1 MMMEII
7 VSKNDALHAIKN
19 LPQWVKPTYVSK
31 NMLQMMDTMYLHK
44 EPLGV
49 VLILGAWNY
58 PVQLVFL
65 PLIAAI
71 AAGRFSCLWSCLFL
85 EITSLVCD

>member
-19 LPQWVKPTYVSK
+19 LHEWTKPTYVPKS
-31 NMLQMMDTMYLHK
+31 MLQMLDTMYMQK

-49 VLILGAWNY
+49 VLIIGAWNY
-58 PVQLVFL
+58 PIQLIML

-71 AAGRFSCLWSCLFL
+71 SAG
-85 EITSLVCD
+85 

>member
-19 LPQWVKPTYVSK
+19 LQEWAKPTYVPKS
-31 NMLQMMDTMYLHK
+31 MLQMMDTMYLQK

-58 PVQLVFL
+58 PVQLIIL

-71 AAGRFSCLWSCLFL
+71 AAGM
-85 EITSLVCD
+85 

>member
-1 MMMEII
+1 MLEII

-19 LPQWVKPTYVSK
+19 LREWAKPTYVPKS
-31 NMLQMMDTMYLHK
+31 MLQMLDTMYMQK

-49 VLILGAWNY
+49 ILILGAWNY
-58 PVQLVFL
+58 PIQLVIL

-71 AAGRFSCLWSCLFL
+71 SAGLFKNVN
-85 EITSLVCD
+85 ISF